1 MAKYRKKPVV
11 IEAVQ
16 YDDFHTGE
24 LNDFCGSNIFEP
36 VGGSPFIRTLEGDMT
51 ISKGDW
57 VIKGVKGEFYPIKSE
72 IFFKTY
78 EKVE

>member
-1 MAKYRKKPVV
+1 MAKYRKKPIV

-16 YDDFHTGE
+16 YDGFHTGE
-24 LNDFCGSNIFEP
+24 LNDFCGSSIFEP